1 MQVRV
6 LKRANPTAMA
16 ARAVWTRLILR
27 TRLAMLAWMTLV
39 ARPAAGLTG
48 SVFAVDRAGELD
60 GQRLGAHAGR
70 PAEQV
75 TVGQAV
81 LLYGLHEPLP
91 LLHVTYNMIESHS
104 DGSSGG
110 ADHVM
115 DPVGSLRRFLE
126 TEAVEC
132 AEYAIARLAAYL
144 RQPGHGIDPLF
155 VAFPGGIPLTASV
168 EG

>member
-1 MQVRV
+1 M
-6 LKRANPTAMA
+6 LERAYPPAMA
-16 ARAVWTRLILR
+16 ARAARSMLILL
-27 TRLAMLAWMTLV
+27 TRLAKLRL
-39 ARPAAGLTG
+39 AAGFPG
-48 SVFAVDRAGELD
+48 SVFAVDRAGEFY
-60 GQRLGAHAGR
+60 GQCLGAHAGW
-70 PAEQV
+70 PGEQV
-75 TVGQAV
+75 PVGKAV

-91 LLHVTYNMIESHS
+91 LLLVTYNAIESHIM

-110 ADHVM
+110 ADHVV

-132 AEYAIARLAAYL
+132 AEYHISRLTADL

-155 VAFPGGIPLTASV
+155 VAFPGGIPLTAAV

>member
-1 MQVRV
+1 M
-6 LKRANPTAMA
+6 LERADPPTMA
-16 ARAVWTRLILR
+16 AWARLARLILQA
-27 TRLAMLAWMTLV
+27 RLT
-39 ARPAAGLTG
+39 AGLPG
-48 SVFAVDRAGELD
+48 SVFAVDRAGELN

-70 PAEQV
+70 SAEQI

-91 LLHVTYNMIESHS
+91 LPFVTNDAIESHS

-110 ADHVM
+110 ADHVV

-126 TEAVEC
+126 TEAVES
-132 AEYAIARLAAYL
+132 AEHAIARLPADL
-144 RQPGHGIDPLF
+144 RQPGYGIDSLF
-155 VAFPGGIPLTASV
+155 VAFPGGIPLPAAV